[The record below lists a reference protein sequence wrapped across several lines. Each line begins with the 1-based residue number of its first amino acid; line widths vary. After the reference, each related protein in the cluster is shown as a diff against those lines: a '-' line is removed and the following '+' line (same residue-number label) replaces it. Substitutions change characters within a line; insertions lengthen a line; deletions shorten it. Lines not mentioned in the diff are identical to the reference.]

1 MVYIPHFYRPKIDPA
16 LIISAATALIQTA
29 ARAESADFSIPL
41 TFAYAAIFIKNPV
54 GDYNY
59 ESYVEPMA
67 YLSWGLLMVFLLC
80 TPPFLYF
87 IFSYNPNPQDKMSLA
102 ESFAAVFMTITMM
115 GAPYHP
121 KNISARIVLL
131 RYINIIEDLLTPPL
145 SNL

>member
-1 MVYIPHFYRPKIDPA
+1 MPKNIKCYNFKIHRVFQKPTTESD
-16 LIISAATALIQTA
+16 LIVSAATALIQTA
-29 ARAESADFSIPL
+29 SRAESADFSIPL

-67 YLSWGLLMVFLLC
+67 YLSWGLLIVFLFL

-87 IFSYNPNPQDKMSLA
+87 GFSYNPNPEDKMSLA

-115 GAPYHP
+115 GAPFHP
-121 KNISARIVLL
+121 ENISARIVLL
-131 RYINIIEDLLTPPL
+131 RYINMKYY
-145 SNL
+145 